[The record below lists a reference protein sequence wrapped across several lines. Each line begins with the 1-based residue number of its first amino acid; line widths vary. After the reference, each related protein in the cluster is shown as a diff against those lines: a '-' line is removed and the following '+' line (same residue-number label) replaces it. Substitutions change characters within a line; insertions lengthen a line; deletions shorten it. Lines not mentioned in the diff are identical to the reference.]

1 MGRARCSLYL
11 PISPC
16 ISLYLPII
24 SQVEREAATAELE
37 AALTAARLALTRTL
51 TLTLILTL
59 ALTLVLTRY
68 EPESNE
74 LLAALLARPGAAAA
88 ERASGWQ
95 SDAPAAAEV
104 APCSDSWRPPRP
116 VRGGARARVRARV
129 RARARVGVRS

>member
-1 MGRARCSLYL
+1 MQHAR
-11 PISPC
+11 
-16 ISLYLPII
+16 
-24 SQVEREAATAELE
+24 
-37 AALTAARLALTRTL
+37 AALELNPYKPESNLALTRTRTLTL

-104 APCSDSWRPPRP
+104 APCSDAWKPPLP
-116 VRGGARARVRARV
+116 VRGG
-129 RARARVGVRS
+129 GG

>member
-1 MGRARCSLYL
+1 LQHAR
-11 PISPC
+11 
-16 ISLYLPII
+16 
-24 SQVEREAATAELE
+24 
-37 AALTAARLALTRTL
+37 AALELNP
-51 TLTLILTL
+51 
-59 ALTLVLTRY
+59 Y

-116 VRGGARARVRARV
+116 PTLTLTLTLTRTLTLTLTLTLTRARSLPRTLARPLGLTSTVRQPCAL
-129 RARARVGVRS
+129 AALMFFTLSGLGSG